1 MSDLLMRE
9 LRDWAEQGWLRHL
22 DCALAAF
29 VRELDPQAAP
39 ALLLASALLAH
50 CEGRGHSCLPLD
62 ACLADAESLLAWPA
76 PALARLAQA
85 CTELGMDGGA
95 TAWAAT
101 LRASPSVGHDGDE
114 GRSPL
119 VLAGHKLYLRRY
131 RHYEVTVAAQVR
143 ARAAAAVAVD
153 EAALQQ
159 GLARLFPASADG
171 STDWQRRACEAAAR
185 ARLTLITGGPGTG
198 KTYTAARLLAL
209 LSTLHGSTPLRIAL
223 AAPTGKAAARL
234 KQSIDQALAQLP
246 PAASRQDLAARIGP
260 ARTLHAL
267 LGARPGTRRFVHGPA
282 HPLPLDLL
290 IVDEASMVH
299 LEMMA
304 ALLAALASTACVVF
318 LGDKD
323 QLASVEAGAVLGDL
337 CRDADGTDAL
347 ARQTVTLRH
356 SRRFEGAIGRLA
368 AAVNAGDA
376 SAATA
381 LLQPGRDPALRW
393 LRGGGAQ
400 AVVHL
405 ALHGRDGAPGGYS
418 AYLDLLRQ
426 RPAAGDAAAWDTW
439 VRAVLTAFD
448 RLRVLCALRDGEWG
462 ARGMNAA
469 IERALGQA
477 GLIARGSEWYEGR
490 PVMVT
495 RNDPGL
501 GVFNG
506 DIGIALRPDGGALRV
521 HFAVAEGW
529 RAVGVG
535 RLADVETAYAMTVHK
550 SQGSEF
556 DHAVLVLPEQPSRLL
571 TRELVYTGLTRARS
585 AFTLAGARPQALAEA
600 LAQRTWRASGLPEL
614 LSTAA
619 PC

>member
-1 MSDLLMRE
+1 MLE
-9 LRDWAEQGWLRHL
+9 LRDWAEQGWLRQL

-29 VRELDPQAAP
+29 VRELDLAATP
-39 ALLLASALLAH
+39 ALLLATALLAN

-62 ACLADAESLLAWPA
+62 ALLSDAEALLAWPA
-76 PALARLAQA
+76 PALERLAQT
-85 CTELGMDGGA
+85 CTDLGLPDDA
-95 TAWAAT
+95 AAWAAM
-101 LRASPSVGHDGDE
+101 LRASPAVGHDGDQR
-114 GRSPL
+114 RSPL
-119 VLAGHKLYLRRY
+119 LLAGHKLYLRRC
-131 RHYEVTVAAQVR
+131 RHHEITVAVQARQ
-143 ARAAAAVAVD
+143 RAAAAVAVD

-159 GLARLFPASADG
+159 GLAQLFPTAAPG
-171 STDWQRRACEAAAR
+171 ATDLQRRACEVAAR

-209 LSTLHGSTPLRIAL
+209 LSALNGATPLRIAL

-234 KQSIDQALAQLP
+234 RQSIEQALAQLP
-246 PAASRQDLAARIGP
+246 PAAGMQDLAARIGP

-304 ALLAALASTACVVF
+304 ALLAALPPQASVVL

-337 CRDADGTDAL
+337 CRDAAGSDAL
-347 ARQTVTLRH
+347 ARQTVTLRE
-356 SRRFEGAIGRLA
+356 SRRFQGAIGRLA
-368 AAVNAGDA
+368 TAVNTGDA
-376 SAATA
+376 SAAAA
-381 LLQPGRDPALRW
+381 LLKPGLDPALHW

-400 AVVHL
+400 AVVQL
-405 ALHGRDGAPGGYS
+405 ALHGREGAPGGYS
-418 AYLDLLRQ
+418 AYLGLLRQ
-426 RPAAGDAAAWDTW
+426 RPAPGDAAAWDAW
-439 VRAVLTAFD
+439 VRSVLAAFD

-462 ARGMNAA
+462 AAGMNLA

-535 RLADVETAYAMTVHK
+535 RLAEVETAYAMTVHK

-585 AFTLAGARPQALAEA
+585 AFTLAGARAQALAEA
-600 LAQRTWRASGLPEL
+600 LALRTWRASGLPEL
-614 LSTAA
+614 LAG
-619 PC
+619 